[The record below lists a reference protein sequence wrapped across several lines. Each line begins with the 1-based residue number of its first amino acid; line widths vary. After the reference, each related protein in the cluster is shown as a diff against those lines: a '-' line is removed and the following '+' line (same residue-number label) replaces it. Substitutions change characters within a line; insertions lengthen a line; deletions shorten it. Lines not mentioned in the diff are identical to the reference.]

1 MGGVHTMTN
10 LFISPHPDDET
21 LFGAFTLI
29 REKPLVVIVTDSWKQ
44 FNRGENIR
52 ADQRWEETIKAMQIL
67 GCSVIRLGI
76 RDDIID
82 DWAVEEK
89 LKRFS
94 NFEVVYAPATTHNG
108 NPHHELIGKV
118 ANKLFPNIKS
128 YCTYTSNNL
137 YPTGYVEI
145 KPTLA
150 EIDLKNIA
158 LDCYQSQINLPA
170 TKPHFDAVR
179 GRSEWF
185 I

>member
-1 MGGVHTMTN
+1 MK
-10 LFISPHPDDET
+10 LFISPHNDDET

-52 ADQRWEETIKAMQIL
+52 ADQRWEETTRAMQIL

-94 NFEVVYAPATTHNG
+94 NFETVYAPAIQGG
-108 NPHHELIGKV
+108 NPDHDLVGKT
-118 ANKLFPNIKS
+118 ATDIFPFDIIR
-128 YCTYTSNNL
+128 YATYTPTNL
-137 YPTGYVEI
+137 YTTGSIEI
-145 KPTLA
+145 KPTPG
-150 EIDLKNIA
+150 EIEIKNKA
-158 LDCYQSQINLPA
+158 MDCYISQINLLA
-170 TKPHFDAVR
+170 TKPHFEAVK
-179 GRSEWF
+179 GKSEWY